1 MQNNIKFSDNSKEL
15 KEQLIRYI
23 NFIEH
28 LQLIK
33 KLKNNAILMVPYP
46 RNSIVP
52 Y

>member
-1 MQNNIKFSDNSKEL
+1 MKNSIKDSDNSKEL
-15 KEQLIRYI
+15 KEQINSYI

-28 LQLIK
+28 LQLIM
-33 KLKNNAILMVPYP
+33 KLKDNATIVVPYP